1 MRAFIRGIMGMI
13 FSIGL
18 GGAIGAVC
26 RYWLAS
32 QILQVFGPGFPWG
45 ILIVNV
51 AGCFVMGV
59 IVAVAEINLEMPPEM
74 KAFLMTG
81 VLGGFTTFSAFALDT
96 AVLTERGDMMGAM
109 LYVTG
114 SVGGSVAALFLGLYL
129 VRAFSS

>member
-1 MRAFIRGIMGMI
+1 MGMI

-26 RYWLAS
+26 RYWLSS
-32 QILQVFGPGFPWG
+32 QILQVFGQGFPWG

-51 AGCFVMGV
+51 SGCFVMGV
-59 IVAVAEINLEMPPEM
+59 IAAVAEIILEMSPEM

-81 VLGGFTTFSAFALDT
+81 ILGGFTTFSAFALDM
-96 AVLTERGDMMGAM
+96 AVLTERGDTMSAM

-114 SVGGSVAALFLGLYL
+114 SVGGSIAALFLGLYL
-129 VRAFSS
+129 VRTMYS